1 VLTILWHLLSD
12 PDARYHD
19 LGPNFYQSRIN
30 PQRQQHNLVR
40 QLERLTGQKVTLAP
54 RPDQPAAA

>member
-1 VLTILWHLLSD
+1 MTVEPSW
-12 PDARYHD
+12 
-19 LGPNFYQSRIN
+19 IN

-54 RPDQPAAA
+54 RPDQPATA